1 MSEYTAVEQPYL
13 AQLAAQGWTVI
24 DQGTQLP
31 QGAAPSL
38 RSSFCSSWLPGT
50 WHIRMGSQS
59 THRQFKLRVIVAPAS
74 AVSAL
79 TRGTISFRPMRK

>member
-1 MSEYTAVEQPYL
+1 MSEYTKYTEVEQSCL

-38 RSSFCSSWLPGT
+38 RNSFCLWWLPGT
-50 WHIRMGSQS
+50 WPIRMG
-59 THRQFKLRVIVAPAS
+59 
-74 AVSAL
+74 
-79 TRGTISFRPMRK
+79 

>member
-1 MSEYTAVEQPYL
+1 MSEYTKYTEVKSSFL

-38 RSSFCSSWLPGT
+38 RSSFY
-50 WHIRMGSQS
+50 
-59 THRQFKLRVIVAPAS
+59 
-74 AVSAL
+74 
-79 TRGTISFRPMRK
+79 